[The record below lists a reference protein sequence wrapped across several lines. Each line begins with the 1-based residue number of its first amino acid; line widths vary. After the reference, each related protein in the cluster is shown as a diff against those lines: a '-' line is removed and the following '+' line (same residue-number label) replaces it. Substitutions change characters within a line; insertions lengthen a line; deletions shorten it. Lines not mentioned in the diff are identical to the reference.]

1 MLCALRRLIMT
12 VHALPTR
19 GRTPNRRTFAR
30 RARTNPATLVA
41 VTLFLAVLIAE
52 AVFLAR
58 YAPSVADLGALA
70 AVAGSVP

>member
-1 MLCALRRLIMT
+1 MQCALRRLIMT
-12 VHALPTR
+12 VHAMSAT
-19 GRTPNRRTFAR
+19 GRTPYRRGVAH
-30 RARTNPATLVA
+30 RAFTNPATLVA

-58 YAPSVADLGALA
+58 NAPSGADLGALV